1 MTAQKAIALQLRKL
15 ASDPASQQFICQEP
29 TCMQGLISLLST
41 STAAEPDTLTIALQA
56 LAFLASHPK
65 NRDSLTQQ
73 PGLIVRLVAIRE
85 DGNATMKDIV
95 SAILGHLQSTINKD
109 VSSDATST
117 GSTKQ
122 SRRSTVGQPR
132 RGRHLHTLNITVQR
146 AGEAATLSSDE
157 RGRLEKQLIVV
168 KGVISVSVNKAGGV
182 AVYSKRD
189 DAEMMDSLH
198 TAVKAVDAALSISL
212 QSSSTTAVHN
222 KENLTPAAASSPA
235 VCNPAPSLKLASSS
249 LSSSSSSSTS
259 SSSAPFAATTSR
271 ALVAHSTFEQ
281 NSLQSRFQAKQK
293 KAVEADV
300 KQGVVKGLFSSV
312 SSFFW

>member
-29 TCMQGLISLLST
+29 TCMQGLIALLATKPAS
-41 STAAEPDTLTIALQA
+41 EPDTLTIALQA

-85 DGNATMKDIV
+85 EGNAAMRDIV
-95 SAILGHLQSTINKD
+95 SSILDHLQSTVNKD
-109 VSSDATST
+109 AST
-117 GSTKQ
+117 DSASNMKQARRASVGS
-122 SRRSTVGQPR
+122 QPR
-132 RGRHLHTLNITVQR
+132 RGRQLHTLNLTVQR
-146 AGEAATLSSDE
+146 AGEAANLSSDE

-189 DAEMMDSLH
+189 DTEMIDSLH
-198 TAVKAVDAALSISL
+198 TAVKAVDAAFSIAT
-212 QSSSTTAVHN
+212 QSSTTAVHN
-222 KENLTPAAASSPA
+222 KENVTPPATTTPAAALP
-235 VCNPAPSLKLASSS
+235 PLQPFKLATASSS
-249 LSSSSSSSTS
+249 SSSSSSSST
-259 SSSAPFAATTSR
+259 PATPAISR

-281 NSLQSRFQAKQK
+281 NSLQNRFQAKQK

>member
-29 TCMQGLISLLST
+29 TCMQGLITLLHTNPASD
-41 STAAEPDTLTIALQA
+41 PDTLTIALQA

-65 NRDSLTQQ
+65 NREALAGQA
-73 PGLIVRLVAIRE
+73 GLIVRLVAVRE
-85 DGNATMKDIV
+85 DGTPAMKEIV
-95 SAILGHLQSTINKD
+95 GQVLDHLQSAVNKD
-109 VSSDATST
+109 SATADT
-117 GSTKQ
+117 AAKQ
-122 SRRSTVGQPR
+122 ARRASVAGQGR
-132 RGRHLHTLNITVQR
+132 RGRHLHTLNMTVQR
-146 AGEAATLSSDE
+146 DGETAMLSMDE

-168 KGVISVSVNKAGGV
+168 RGVISVSVNKAGGV

-189 DAEMMDSLH
+189 DAEMIDSLH
-198 TAVKAVDAALSISL
+198 TAVKAVDAALSISV
-212 QSSSTTAVHN
+212 QSTSSTTVFN
-222 KENLTPAAASSPA
+222 KENVTPTATTAASPA
-235 VCNPAPSLKLASSS
+235 GAMLGLKLAPSASNV
-249 LSSSSSSSTS
+249 SSSSSSSMPP
-259 SSSAPFAATTSR
+259 AVAIATSR

-281 NSLQSRFQAKQK
+281 NSLQSRFQAKQR

>member
-29 TCMQGLISLLST
+29 TCMQGLITLLNT
-41 STAAEPDTLTIALQA
+41 NATTDPDTLTVALQA

-85 DGNATMKDIV
+85 EGTATMKDIV
-95 SAILGHLQSTINKD
+95 ATVLDHMQSAVNKD
-109 VSSDATST
+109 ASSDATS
-117 GSTKQ
+117 SVKQ
-122 SRRSTVGQPR
+122 GRRSSVGSLPH
-132 RGRHLHTLNITVQR
+132 RGRHLHTLNLSVQR
-146 AGEAATLSSDE
+146 DGETATLSMDE

-168 KGVISVSVNKAGGV
+168 KGVISVSVNRAGGV

-189 DAEMMDSLH
+189 DAELLDSLH
-198 TAVKAVDAALSISL
+198 IAIKAVDAAFTISL
-212 QSSSTTAVHN
+212 QSSTSAAHD
-222 KENLTPAAASSPA
+222 KENLTPAAAATPA
-235 VCNPAPSLKLASSS
+235 LNPLQPLKLAASSRPS
-249 LSSSSSSSTS
+249 LSSSSSSSA
-259 SSSAPFAATTSR
+259 APPAATTSR

-281 NSLQSRFQAKQK
+281 NSLQNRFQAKQK